1 MDRPL
6 PSKASVLTLL
16 QRRIDPSITEI
27 MFELE
32 SAAHYEFDSTANV
45 WHRQGIEGTLYV
57 VKRSTEPFYS
67 IVILNKQGS
76 RDYVQHLS
84 SEMEF
89 EKKDPQIWFYRDGK
103 GVIQGIWSFYE
114 DNLNACFDKIL
125 ELQKS
130 TAETQTKALKSML
143 LIAEESPRA
152 SQSPKTL
159 PILKPQ
165 FHKSGVQLP
174 SSAAESSGMPMTK
187 EQLRTLFLTIAN
199 SDALLDA
206 ILQRSLARQ

>member
-1 MDRPL
+1 
-6 PSKASVLTLL
+6 
-16 QRRIDPSITEI
+16 

-45 WHRQGIEGTLYV
+45 WHRQGIEGALYV
-57 VKRSTEPFYS
+57 VKRSVEPYFS

-84 SEMEF
+84 AEMEF

-114 DNLNACFDKIL
+114 DNLNACFAKIL
-125 ELQKS
+125 DLQKN

-143 LIAEESPRA
+143 LIAEDSPKA
-152 SQSPKTL
+152 SSSPKTL

-165 FHKSGVQLP
+165 FHKTGVQLP
-174 SSAAESSGMPMTK
+174 AQVGESLGLPTNK
-187 EQLRTLFLTIAN
+187 EQLRALFLAIAN
-199 SDALLDA
+199 SDALLEA